1 MSMVVF
7 GIVVVNPVSNFLVL
21 ILLPYFFMN
30 VRSRWCMQFDELNVE
45 VREFCEARDWGQY
58 HTPKELAIGLVTESS
73 ELLELFRFKKRT
85 EQSDLLAEG
94 EKREEVEDELA
105 DILFFLLRY
114 ADVYD
119 IDLESALE
127 RKLEKNRHRYPEN
140 EYEGSNKKY
149 DE

>member
-1 MSMVVF
+1 
-7 GIVVVNPVSNFLVL
+7 
-21 ILLPYFFMN
+21 
-30 VRSRWCMQFDELNVE
+30 MQFDELNVE